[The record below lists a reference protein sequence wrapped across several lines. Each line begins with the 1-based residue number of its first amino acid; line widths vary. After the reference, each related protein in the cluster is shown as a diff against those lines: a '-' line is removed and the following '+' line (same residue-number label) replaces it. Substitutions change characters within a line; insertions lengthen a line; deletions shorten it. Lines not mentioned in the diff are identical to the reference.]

1 MVTPYVGFEG
11 VTPNWGKLPQ
21 LGGEKANRK
30 ERMVEH
36 VKTCRLFV

>member
-1 MVTPYVGFEG
+1 VTPYVGFEG

-21 LGGEKANRK
+21 LGSEKANRK